1 MPEIKLRGKE
11 QGKMKFENTFPV
23 FEKDKGNAN
32 SVNQS
37 KYENG
42 LINKIIIYQI
52 NKIYFFNSTII
63 R

>member
-11 QGKMKFENTFPV
+11 QGKIKFENTFPV

-42 LINKIIIYQI
+42 LINK
-52 NKIYFFNSTII
+52 TI
-63 R
+63 